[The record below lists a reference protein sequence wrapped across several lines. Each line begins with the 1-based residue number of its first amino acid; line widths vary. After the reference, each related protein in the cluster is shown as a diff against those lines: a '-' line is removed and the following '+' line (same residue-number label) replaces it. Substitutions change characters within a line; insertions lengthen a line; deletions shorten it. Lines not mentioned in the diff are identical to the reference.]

1 MKKTLVGMLAL
12 LLGSSLSISC
22 AKKIDLK
29 MAVDVLSQPEKAEVR
44 YHGKPVGETPKS
56 LQIATYDDL
65 HAIVAVKPDLDVIE
79 KRIRILSSDKAQLFF
94 RFGKGEFS
102 PVARKLGL
110 TRVLVFEYSEKVSF
124 DSGKADLKPD
134 GLSILDRQAEILN
147 QHFPNATVYVC
158 GYTDSTG
165 SDELNDRL
173 SLQRAEA
180 VRTYLVSK
188 NVDSARMKSQGFGKQ
203 FEVAS
208 NATAEG
214 RALNRRTEVILP
226 Q

>member
-1 MKKTLVGMLAL
+1 MKKALLGALGL
-12 LLGSSLSISC
+12 LLGVPSLVSC
-22 AKKIDLK
+22 SKKIDLK
-29 MAVDVLSQPEKAEVR
+29 MAVEVLSQPEKAEVR
-44 YHGKPVGETPKS
+44 YHGKAVGETPKS
-56 LQIATYDDL
+56 LEISTYSDL
-65 HAIVAVKPDLDVIE
+65 DAIVAVKADLDVVE
-79 KRIRILSSDKAQLFF
+79 KRIRILSPDKAQLFF
-94 RFGKGEFS
+94 RFGKGELS

-110 TRVLVFEYSEKVSF
+110 TRGLVFEYSEKVSF
-124 DSGKADLKPD
+124 DSNKADLKPG

-165 SDELNDRL
+165 SDVINDKL
-173 SLQRAEA
+173 SLQRADA
-180 VRTYLVSK
+180 VRNYLAAQK
-188 NVDSARMKSQGFGKQ
+188 VDPARMKTLGFGKQ

-208 NATAEG
+208 NATPEG

>member
-1 MKKTLVGMLAL
+1 MKKTLIGTLAIV
-12 LLGSSLSISC
+12 LGTSLSISC
-22 AKKIDLK
+22 TKKIDLK
-29 MAVDVLSQPEKAEVR
+29 MAVEVFSQPEKAEVR
-44 YHGKPVGETPKS
+44 YHGKTVGETPKL

-65 HAIVAVKPDLDVIE
+65 GAIVAVKPDLDVVE
-79 KRIRILSSDKAQLFF
+79 KRIRILSSDKAELLF
-94 RFGKGEFS
+94 RFGKGEIS

-124 DSGKADLKPD
+124 DSNKADLKPE

-165 SDELNDRL
+165 SDELNDKL

-188 NVDSARMKSQGFGKQ
+188 NVDPARMKTQGFGKQ
-203 FEVAS
+203 FEIAS
-208 NATAEG
+208 NSTPEG